1 MEIRHFRVSILL
13 PKPQYGLQLFVVS
26 AQQALTILKAEDTGS
41 VGGLSGKE
49 PHRAEL

>member
-1 MEIRHFRVSILL
+1 MGICHFRASILGRA
-13 PKPQYGLQLFVVS
+13 KYGLQLFVGP
-26 AQQALTILKAEDTGS
+26 AQQAPTILKAVDIGS